1 MIHGWSWSI
10 GDFYEYGWVQNLRD
24 SYELILI
31 DARGHGYSDK
41 PHEVAAYDQRL
52 MVQDVITVMDALKI
66 SQASYLGASMGGV
79 IG

>member
-1 MIHGWSWSI
+1 
-10 GDFYEYGWVQNLRD
+10 
-24 SYELILI
+24 
-31 DARGHGYSDK
+31 
-41 PHEVAAYDQRL
+41 